1 MITEFS
7 QHGPQSLHKYK
18 KKSLHIKK
26 KLGCIFVENHNLELM
41 GLKKGQTI
49 VIVTSSVVTPEEQGQ
64 APAERSEAMQSVT
77 RMSNDMDTHIGGTS
91 IGDAEKAGWKANS
104 VQSIENRQLY
114 ETEEEKSQLICES
127 LI

>member
-1 MITEFS
+1 MVLIYIICYVMS
-7 QHGPQSLHKYK
+7 SRKYYYYWRPIGD
-18 KKSLHIKK
+18 L
-26 KLGCIFVENHNLELM
+26 
-41 GLKKGQTI
+41 
-49 VIVTSSVVTPEEQGQ
+49 
-64 APAERSEAMQSVT
+64 AERSEAMQSVT

-127 LI
+127 FNLDTNEILNAMQS